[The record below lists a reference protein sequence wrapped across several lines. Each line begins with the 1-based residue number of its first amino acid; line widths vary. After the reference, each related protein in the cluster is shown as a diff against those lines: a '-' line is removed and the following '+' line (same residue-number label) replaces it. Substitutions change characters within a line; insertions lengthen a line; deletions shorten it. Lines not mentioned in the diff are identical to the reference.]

1 MTDFEDINKQCYEYD
16 GNLTIKEMLLDFLSK
31 TNSRLTL
38 DINEINFINRG
49 NILNRKDRLSKN
61 ISKIFGM
68 KVVDTIRVVETS
80 QNEGKIIRYYD
91 ILKEEMLKD
100 NEDLKYLKIK

>member
-1 MTDFEDINKQCYEYD
+1 MTDFEDINKQCFEYD

-49 NILNRKDRLSKN
+49 NMLNSKDRLSKN
-61 ISKIFGM
+61 ISKIFRM
-68 KVVDTIRVVETS
+68 KMNIIKVVEAS
-80 QNEGKIIRYYD
+80 QNKEKIIGYYD

>member
-1 MTDFEDINKQCYEYD
+1 
-16 GNLTIKEMLLDFLSK
+16 MLLDFLSK

-38 DINEINFINRG
+38 DNNEINFINRG

-61 ISKIFGM
+61 ISKIFRM
-68 KVVDTIRVVETS
+68 KVNFIKVVEPS

-100 NEDLKYLKIK
+100 NEDLIYLKIK

>member
-1 MTDFEDINKQCYEYD
+1 
-16 GNLTIKEMLLDFLSK
+16 MLLDFLSK

-49 NILNRKDRLSKN
+49 NILNSKDRLSKN
-61 ISKIFGM
+61 ISKIFRM
-68 KVVDTIRVVETS
+68 KMNIIKVVEAS
-80 QNEGKIIRYYD
+80 QNKEKIIGYYD